1 MNADVQRLLGRLDKV
16 KATGPD
22 RWTACCPAHAD
33 KSPSLSIRLADDGK
47 LLVKC
52 WTGCDT
58 GDVLAAVGL
67 SLSDLFPDRP
77 DDHYSKPL
85 PPGQRWVPRDVLG
98 CVAREA
104 LVAFLA
110 ADQLARG
117 IPLEDDDVK
126 RLAAAAGRL
135 RAAAEGA
142 GHDFRR

>member
-77 DDHYSKPL
+77 DDHHSKPL
-85 PPGQRWVPRDVLG
+85 SPGQRWVPRDVLA

-110 ADQLARG
+110 ADQVARG
-117 IPLEDDDVK
+117 VALGDDDVN
-126 RLAAAAGRL
+126 RLAVAAGRL
-135 RAAAEGA
+135 RAAAEGV